1 MTDEIAQLR
10 LKVDAI
16 DDKILTAICERAK
29 ICAEIGVVKKKKGM
43 PIKDPTRETELFRRI
58 KEKALQLGLNSHQVE
73 AVYREIV
80 NICSAVQE

>member
-10 LKVDAI
+10 RKVDAV
-16 DDKILTAICERAK
+16 DDQILTALCERAK
-29 ICAEIGVVKKKKGM
+29 ICTEIGAVKKKKSI
-43 PIKDPTRETELFRRI
+43 PIKDAARETELFRRV
-58 KEKALQLGLNSHQVE
+58 KEKAVQLQLNPHQVE